1 MYDKI
6 SIRLHEGRLRI
17 NALEESAISRR
28 SAIPKSML
36 KTYKD
41 LCTKIY
47 RDSKTTTLKEVSVW
61 IDPIDHYDSHDEFF
75 PVPVFTY
82 SAGNRSATDESART
96 TSIAKSWD
104 EHTCIVYDKIT
115 TVRTPLT
122 KALTALR
129 IPQKQI
135 EEVLEIIRKDKIKK
149 RSSYVVIELE
159 ELEQKNSGYFSSYT
173 EYTIINKP

>member
-1 MYDKI
+1 MYDRI
-6 SIRLHEGRLRI
+6 SIRLHEGQLKI
-17 NALEESAISRR
+17 NALEENAISRR

-61 IDPIDHYDSHDEFF
+61 IDPIDHYDSNDAFF
-75 PVPVFTY
+75 HVPVFTY
-82 SAGNRSATDESART
+82 SAGNRSATDESVRT

-104 EHTCIVYDKIT
+104 ERTYIAYSDIT
-115 TVRTPLT
+115 TVKTPLT

-135 EEVLEIIRKDKIKK
+135 DEVLDIIRKDKIKK

-159 ELEQKNSGYFSSYT
+159 QKNSGYISSYT